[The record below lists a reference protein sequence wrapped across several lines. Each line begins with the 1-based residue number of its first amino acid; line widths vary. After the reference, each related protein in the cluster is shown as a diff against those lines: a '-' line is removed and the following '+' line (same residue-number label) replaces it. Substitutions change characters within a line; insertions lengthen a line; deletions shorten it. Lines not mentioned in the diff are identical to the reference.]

1 MKLSS
6 LASVAL
12 ALAMA
17 STSQAQTWNHD
28 LAHSGIAF
36 EVRHMVV
43 STTRGQFD
51 SSVVTLTGDPSKP
64 ATLSAKVVI
73 PVASIDT
80 RNEKR
85 DEHLRAPDFF
95 DVAKYPVIEF
105 QSTKVTGK
113 GRKLVMH
120 GDLTMKGVR
129 KTIAIPFTLSGPIE
143 DPWKNT
149 RIGFEGAIQIDRK
162 EFGVGSDTPEAIVGE
177 KIEVKIS
184 YEGILQ
190 K

>member
-1 MKLSS
+1 MKSPRL
-6 LASVAL
+6 LAL
-12 ALAMA
+12 ALALAAA
-17 STSQAQTWNHD
+17 STTSAQTWNHD

-51 SSVVTLTGDPSKP
+51 SSVVTLSGDPSKP

-95 DVAKYPVIEF
+95 DVAKFPVIEF

-149 RIGFEGAIQIDRK
+149 RIGLEGSLQIDRK
-162 EFGVGSDTPEAIVGE
+162 EFGVGTETPDAIVGE

-184 YEGILQ
+184 YEGTLQ